1 MMTASS
7 KIERLR
13 NIWIGYAAFA
23 VVMALIRTGFHR
35 EAILNA
41 LTGGALMAGIAWYFS
56 RKLDRKSSLVWAFW
70 LVGTVLGVALAGLE
84 IVSMF
89 SEDGVFD
96 AMQLIRSG
104 VAIAIHVITFRTLRD
119 ADVKRY
125 VMT

>member
-1 MMTASS
+1 MTASS

-13 NIWIGYAAFA
+13 NLWIGYAAFA

-41 LTGGALMAGIAWYFS
+41 LTGGALMAGIAWYFT

-70 LVGTVLGVALAGLE
+70 VVGTVLGVALAGLQ
-84 IVSMF
+84 ILAMF
-89 SEDGVFD
+89 QEGETFD
-96 AMQLIRSG
+96 ALLLVRCA
-104 VAIAIHVITFRTLRD
+104 VAVYVHVVTFRTLRD
-119 ADVKRY
+119 ADVKRF